1 MNRMRRRWCLVASLA
16 IVMLVAGCAVTVGGT
31 AQPASP
37 SAPRSLTGRSIK
49 HVLLG
54 HGALSRILK
63 EPLNID
69 PRFAPRF
76 GGPESLLNDELT
88 SPMVACL
95 GVAAMLQQSVYQSG
109 NIKGV
114 AAETWR
120 HAARSAEVTSVKEA
134 VVSLPTAADADALFA
149 RFSHQWQKC
158 NGATQP
164 LPGRVFRLKALV
176 TNVQVDTSVL
186 AATVST
192 GWATPRSGSA
202 SIPAGR
208 AIGVKDNCLIE
219 VEVDFFNVS
228 SASKASLQGP
238 GDINNSALDIA
249 QIMIDKVGALR

>member
-1 MNRMRRRWCLVASLA
+1 MKRHWCLVASLA

-31 AQPASP
+31 AQPAP
-37 SAPRSLTGRSIK
+37 ARSLTGRSIK

-69 PRFAPRF
+69 PRFPPRF

-109 NIKGV
+109 NITGV

-134 VVSLPTAADADALFA
+134 VISLPTAADANALFA

-164 LPGRVFRLKALV
+164 LPGPVFRLKAVV

-208 AIGVKDNCLIE
+208 AVGVKDSCLIE
-219 VEVDFFNVS
+219 VEVDFFGVFSVS
-228 SASKASLQGP
+228 KAPKASLQGP

-249 QIMIDKVGALR
+249 HFMMDKVGALR